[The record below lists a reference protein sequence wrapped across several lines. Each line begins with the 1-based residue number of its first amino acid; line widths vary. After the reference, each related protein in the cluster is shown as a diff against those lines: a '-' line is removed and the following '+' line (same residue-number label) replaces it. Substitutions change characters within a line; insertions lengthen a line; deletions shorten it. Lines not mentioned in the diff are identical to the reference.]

1 MYSKLR
7 EVAKIKL
14 KLGDTVI
21 KKEEKKTSMSYEV
34 TGFDDGCVVLK
45 GNQVSAITVA
55 KGEDLIRISKERRT
69 SQLKR
74 VK

>member
-21 KKEEKKTSMSYEV
+21 KKEEMKTSMSYEV
-34 TGFDDGCVVLK
+34 TGFDDGWVVLK
-45 GNQVSAITVA
+45 SNQDPAITIA
-55 KGEDLIRISKERRT
+55 EEEDLIKVRKERRT